1 MYSNLEKPL
10 LFSQLPTFQL
20 KSYKTIKL
28 GKVLMDELPFIVVL
42 IRKIR
47 AVVLWIVAAILAI
60 LLIIDYME
68 NEEVAS
74 ILTSVLIFLF
84 IVIFLNYL
92 FKKFFSQSSKDK
104 E

>member
-1 MYSNLEKPL
+1 
-10 LFSQLPTFQL
+10 
-20 KSYKTIKL
+20 
-28 GKVLMDELPFIVVL
+28 MDELPFLVVL

-47 AVVLWIVAAILAI
+47 AAVIWVVAAILAI

-68 NEEVAS
+68 NEEVAL

-84 IVIFLNYL
+84 IVIILNYL
-92 FKKFFSQSSKDK
+92 FKKFFPKSSKDK

>member
-1 MYSNLEKPL
+1 
-10 LFSQLPTFQL
+10 
-20 KSYKTIKL
+20 
-28 GKVLMDELPFIVVL
+28 MDELPFLVVL

-47 AVVLWIVAAILAI
+47 AAVIWIVAAILAI
-60 LLIIDYME
+60 FLIIDYME

-74 ILTSVLIFLF
+74 IITSVLIFLF
-84 IVIFLNYL
+84 IVIFLNFL

>member
-1 MYSNLEKPL
+1 
-10 LFSQLPTFQL
+10 
-20 KSYKTIKL
+20 
-28 GKVLMDELPFIVVL
+28 MDELPFLVVL

-47 AVVLWIVAAILAI
+47 AAVIWIVAAILAI
-60 LLIIDYME
+60 LLVMDYSE

-84 IVIFLNYL
+84 IVMFLNFL

>member
-1 MYSNLEKPL
+1 
-10 LFSQLPTFQL
+10 
-20 KSYKTIKL
+20 
-28 GKVLMDELPFIVVL
+28 MDELPFLVVL

-47 AVVLWIVAAILAI
+47 AAVIWIVATILAI

-92 FKKFFSQSSKDK
+92 FKKFFSKSSKDK

>member
-1 MYSNLEKPL
+1 
-10 LFSQLPTFQL
+10 
-20 KSYKTIKL
+20 
-28 GKVLMDELPFIVVL
+28 MDELPFLVVL

-47 AVVLWIVAAILAI
+47 AAVIWVVAAILAI

-92 FKKFFSQSSKDK
+92 FKKFFSKSSKDK

>member
-1 MYSNLEKPL
+1 
-10 LFSQLPTFQL
+10 
-20 KSYKTIKL
+20 
-28 GKVLMDELPFIVVL
+28 MDELPFLVVL

-47 AVVLWIVAAILAI
+47 AAVIWIVAAILAI
-60 LLIIDYME
+60 FLIIDYME

-84 IVIFLNYL
+84 IVIILHSL
-92 FKKFFSQSSKDK
+92 FKKFFPRSSKDK

>member
-1 MYSNLEKPL
+1 
-10 LFSQLPTFQL
+10 
-20 KSYKTIKL
+20 
-28 GKVLMDELPFIVVL
+28 MDELPFLVVL

-47 AVVLWIVAAILAI
+47 AAVIWVVAAILAI

-92 FKKFFSQSSKDK
+92 FKNFFSQSSKDK

>member
-1 MYSNLEKPL
+1 
-10 LFSQLPTFQL
+10 
-20 KSYKTIKL
+20 
-28 GKVLMDELPFIVVL
+28 MDELPFLVVL

-47 AVVLWIVAAILAI
+47 AAVIWLVAAILAI

>member
-1 MYSNLEKPL
+1 
-10 LFSQLPTFQL
+10 
-20 KSYKTIKL
+20 
-28 GKVLMDELPFIVVL
+28 MDELPFLVVL

-47 AVVLWIVAAILAI
+47 AAVIWIVAAILAI

-68 NEEVAS
+68 NEEVAL

-84 IVIFLNYL
+84 IVIILNYL
-92 FKKFFSQSSKDK
+92 FKKFFPKSNKDK

>member
-1 MYSNLEKPL
+1 
-10 LFSQLPTFQL
+10 
-20 KSYKTIKL
+20 
-28 GKVLMDELPFIVVL
+28 MDELPFLVVL

-47 AVVLWIVAAILAI
+47 AAVIWTVAAILAI

-84 IVIFLNYL
+84 IVIILNYL
-92 FKKFFSQSSKDK
+92 FKKFFPKSSKDK

>member
-1 MYSNLEKPL
+1 
-10 LFSQLPTFQL
+10 
-20 KSYKTIKL
+20 
-28 GKVLMDELPFIVVL
+28 MDELPFLVVL

-47 AVVLWIVAAILAI
+47 TAVIWIVAAILAL
-60 LLIIDYME
+60 LLIVDYME

-84 IVIFLNYL
+84 IVIILNFL
-92 FKKFFSQSSKDK
+92 FKKFFPRSSKNK

>member
-1 MYSNLEKPL
+1 
-10 LFSQLPTFQL
+10 
-20 KSYKTIKL
+20 
-28 GKVLMDELPFIVVL
+28 MDELPFLVVL

-47 AVVLWIVAAILAI
+47 AAVIWIVAAILAI
-60 LLIIDYME
+60 LLLIDYME

-84 IVIFLNYL
+84 IVIILNYL
-92 FKKFFSQSSKDK
+92 FKKFFPKSNKDK

>member
-1 MYSNLEKPL
+1 
-10 LFSQLPTFQL
+10 
-20 KSYKTIKL
+20 
-28 GKVLMDELPFIVVL
+28 MDELPFLVVL

-47 AVVLWIVAAILAI
+47 TAVIWIVAAILVI
-60 LLIIDYME
+60 LLIIDFME

-84 IVIFLNYL
+84 VVIVLNFL
-92 FKKFFSQSSKDK
+92 FKKFFPLSSKDK

>member
-1 MYSNLEKPL
+1 
-10 LFSQLPTFQL
+10 
-20 KSYKTIKL
+20 
-28 GKVLMDELPFIVVL
+28 MDELPFLVVL

-47 AVVLWIVAAILAI
+47 AAVIWIVAAILAI

-74 ILTSVLIFLF
+74 ILTSVQIFLF

>member
-1 MYSNLEKPL
+1 
-10 LFSQLPTFQL
+10 
-20 KSYKTIKL
+20 
-28 GKVLMDELPFIVVL
+28 MDELPFLVVL
-42 IRKIR
+42 VRKIR
-47 AVVLWIVAAILAI
+47 SAVIWIVAAFLAI

-84 IVIFLNYL
+84 IVIILNYL
-92 FKKFFSQSSKDK
+92 FKKFFPKSSKDK

>member
-1 MYSNLEKPL
+1 
-10 LFSQLPTFQL
+10 
-20 KSYKTIKL
+20 
-28 GKVLMDELPFIVVL
+28 MDELPFLVVL

-47 AVVLWIVAAILAI
+47 AAVIWIVATILVI
-60 LLIIDYME
+60 LLIIDFKE

>member
-1 MYSNLEKPL
+1 
-10 LFSQLPTFQL
+10 
-20 KSYKTIKL
+20 
-28 GKVLMDELPFIVVL
+28 MDELPFLVVL

-47 AVVLWIVAAILAI
+47 AAVIWIVAASLAI

-84 IVIFLNYL
+84 IIIFLNYL
-92 FKKFFSQSSKDK
+92 FKKFFHKAAK
-104 E
+104 IRNKYE

>member
-1 MYSNLEKPL
+1 ME
-10 LFSQLPTFQL
+10 
-20 KSYKTIKL
+20 
-28 GKVLMDELPFIVVL
+28 ELPFLVVL

-47 AVVLWIVAAILAI
+47 AAVIWIVAAILAI

>member
-1 MYSNLEKPL
+1 
-10 LFSQLPTFQL
+10 
-20 KSYKTIKL
+20 
-28 GKVLMDELPFIVVL
+28 MDELPFLVVL

-47 AVVLWIVAAILAI
+47 AAVIWIVSAILAI

-92 FKKFFSQSSKDK
+92 FKKFFSKSSKDK

>member
-1 MYSNLEKPL
+1 
-10 LFSQLPTFQL
+10 
-20 KSYKTIKL
+20 
-28 GKVLMDELPFIVVL
+28 MDELPFLAVL

-47 AVVLWIVAAILAI
+47 AAIIWIVATLLAI

-74 ILTSVLIFLF
+74 ILTSVLIFL
-84 IVIFLNYL
+84 IGVIILNFL
-92 FKKFFSQSSKDK
+92 FKKLFPNRRKDK

>member
-1 MYSNLEKPL
+1 
-10 LFSQLPTFQL
+10 
-20 KSYKTIKL
+20 
-28 GKVLMDELPFIVVL
+28 MDELPFLVVL

-47 AVVLWIVAAILAI
+47 AAVIWIVAASLAI

-84 IVIFLNYL
+84 IVIILNYL
-92 FKKFFSQSSKDK
+92 FKKFFPKSNKDK

>member
-1 MYSNLEKPL
+1 
-10 LFSQLPTFQL
+10 
-20 KSYKTIKL
+20 
-28 GKVLMDELPFIVVL
+28 MDELPFLVVL

-47 AVVLWIVAAILAI
+47 AAVIWIVATILAT

-84 IVIFLNYL
+84 VVIILNFL

>member
-1 MYSNLEKPL
+1 M
-10 LFSQLPTFQL
+10 
-20 KSYKTIKL
+20 
-28 GKVLMDELPFIVVL
+28 L

-47 AVVLWIVAAILAI
+47 AAVIWIVAASLAI

>member
-1 MYSNLEKPL
+1 
-10 LFSQLPTFQL
+10 
-20 KSYKTIKL
+20 
-28 GKVLMDELPFIVVL
+28 MDELPFLVVL

-47 AVVLWIVAAILAI
+47 AAVIWIVAASLAI

-74 ILTSVLIFLF
+74 ILTSVLILLF
-84 IVIFLNYL
+84 IIIILNFLYR
-92 FKKFFSQSSKDK
+92 KFFPNSSKDK

>member
-1 MYSNLEKPL
+1 
-10 LFSQLPTFQL
+10 
-20 KSYKTIKL
+20 
-28 GKVLMDELPFIVVL
+28 MDELPFLVVL

-47 AVVLWIVAAILAI
+47 AAVIWIFAAILAI

-84 IVIFLNYL
+84 IVIILNYL
-92 FKKFFSQSSKDK
+92 FKKFFPKSNKDK

>member
-1 MYSNLEKPL
+1 M
-10 LFSQLPTFQL
+10 
-20 KSYKTIKL
+20 KL
-28 GKVLMDELPFIVVL
+28 GKVLMDELPFLVVL

-47 AVVLWIVAAILAI
+47 TAVIWIVAAILAI

-84 IVIFLNYL
+84 IVIILNYL
-92 FKKFFSQSSKDK
+92 FKKFFPKSNKDK

>member
-1 MYSNLEKPL
+1 
-10 LFSQLPTFQL
+10 
-20 KSYKTIKL
+20 
-28 GKVLMDELPFIVVL
+28 MDELPLLVVL

-47 AVVLWIVAAILAI
+47 AAVIWIVAAILAI

-92 FKKFFSQSSKDK
+92 FKKFFSKSSKDK

>member
-1 MYSNLEKPL
+1 
-10 LFSQLPTFQL
+10 
-20 KSYKTIKL
+20 
-28 GKVLMDELPFIVVL
+28 MDELPFLVVL
-42 IRKIR
+42 VRKIR
-47 AVVLWIVAAILAI
+47 SAVIWIVAAFLAI
-60 LLIIDYME
+60 LLIKDYME

-84 IVIFLNYL
+84 IVMFLNFL

>member
-1 MYSNLEKPL
+1 
-10 LFSQLPTFQL
+10 
-20 KSYKTIKL
+20 
-28 GKVLMDELPFIVVL
+28 MDELPFLVVL

-47 AVVLWIVAAILAI
+47 AAVIWIVAGILVI

-92 FKKFFSQSSKDK
+92 FKKFFASCSLGFFKK
-104 E
+104 HARAVLLNN

>member
-1 MYSNLEKPL
+1 
-10 LFSQLPTFQL
+10 
-20 KSYKTIKL
+20 
-28 GKVLMDELPFIVVL
+28 MDELPFLVVF

-47 AVVLWIVAAILAI
+47 AAVIWIVAAILAI

>member
-1 MYSNLEKPL
+1 
-10 LFSQLPTFQL
+10 
-20 KSYKTIKL
+20 
-28 GKVLMDELPFIVVL
+28 MDELPFLVVL

-47 AVVLWIVAAILAI
+47 AAIIWIVATLLAI

-84 IVIFLNYL
+84 VVIILNFL
-92 FKKFFSQSSKDK
+92 FKKLFPNSRKDK

>member
-1 MYSNLEKPL
+1 
-10 LFSQLPTFQL
+10 
-20 KSYKTIKL
+20 
-28 GKVLMDELPFIVVL
+28 MDELPFLVVL

-47 AVVLWIVAAILAI
+47 AAVIWIVAAILAI
-60 LLIIDYME
+60 FLIIDYME

-84 IVIFLNYL
+84 VVIIFNFL
-92 FKKFFSQSSKDK
+92 FKKLFPNSRKDK

>member
-1 MYSNLEKPL
+1 
-10 LFSQLPTFQL
+10 
-20 KSYKTIKL
+20 
-28 GKVLMDELPFIVVL
+28 MDGLPFLVVL

-47 AVVLWIVAAILAI
+47 AAVIWIVAAILAI

>member
-1 MYSNLEKPL
+1 
-10 LFSQLPTFQL
+10 
-20 KSYKTIKL
+20 
-28 GKVLMDELPFIVVL
+28 MDELPFLVVL
-42 IRKIR
+42 IRKTR
-47 AVVLWIVAAILAI
+47 AAVIWIVAGILAI

>member
-1 MYSNLEKPL
+1 
-10 LFSQLPTFQL
+10 
-20 KSYKTIKL
+20 
-28 GKVLMDELPFIVVL
+28 MDELPFLVVL

-47 AVVLWIVAAILAI
+47 AAVLWIVAAILAI

-74 ILTSVLIFLF
+74 ILKSVLIFLF

>member
-1 MYSNLEKPL
+1 
-10 LFSQLPTFQL
+10 
-20 KSYKTIKL
+20 
-28 GKVLMDELPFIVVL
+28 MDELPFFVVL

-47 AVVLWIVAAILAI
+47 AAIIWIVATLLAI

-84 IVIFLNYL
+84 VVIILNFL
-92 FKKFFSQSSKDK
+92 FKKLFPNSRKDK

>member
-1 MYSNLEKPL
+1 
-10 LFSQLPTFQL
+10 
-20 KSYKTIKL
+20 
-28 GKVLMDELPFIVVL
+28 MDELPFLVVL

-47 AVVLWIVAAILAI
+47 AAVIWIVAAILAI

-84 IVIFLNYL
+84 IVIILNYL
-92 FKKFFSQSSKDK
+92 FKKFFPQSSKDK

>member
-1 MYSNLEKPL
+1 
-10 LFSQLPTFQL
+10 
-20 KSYKTIKL
+20 
-28 GKVLMDELPFIVVL
+28 MDELPFLVVL

-47 AVVLWIVAAILAI
+47 AAVIWIVAAILAI
-60 LLIIDYME
+60 LLVMDYSE

-84 IVIFLNYL
+84 IVIILNYL
-92 FKKFFSQSSKDK
+92 FKKFFPKSNKDK

>member
-1 MYSNLEKPL
+1 
-10 LFSQLPTFQL
+10 
-20 KSYKTIKL
+20 
-28 GKVLMDELPFIVVL
+28 MDELPFLVVL

-47 AVVLWIVAAILAI
+47 AAVIWIVATILAT

-74 ILTSVLIFLF
+74 ILPSVLMFLF
-84 IVIFLNYL
+84 VVIILNFL
-92 FKKFFSQSSKDK
+92 FKKLFPNSRKDK